1 MCGLGLGTFVAN
13 AGAEPVALNV
23 PAQPADA
30 ALLALSSQAQ
40 VEVLFSFDELHRQTS
55 APVTGR
61 LEPAEAL
68 HRLLRGTG
76 YDVRTTAPG
85 KFAVTRSGRP
95 AASVSG
101 RLLGPDGTGAR
112 RVRVALPAAHLT
124 RLTDDDGDYVF
135 PSVPA
140 GTYDLIAS
148 AAGIQTLQLSGLR
161 VTSDGPLVVP
171 TQALQTGAEPARM
184 APFVVEG
191 SADSRDGL
199 TGRPVTFPPRTAVG
213 NLDLTRTE
221 NDAIPFTILDREHLR
236 RSGVVNLNEFLQRE
250 LIDSDATS
258 RPPEQNGLLSSFVV
272 GSSNLGLRG
281 FSGADETI
289 ILVNGRRLPEV
300 LTSGSSSEP
309 RMPDVNFIP
318 LGLVQQV
325 EVLPISAASLYNGN
339 PVGGVIN
346 IVLRPGVDANSTEVT
361 ATYNNAFRGFDA
373 PQSTV
378 SILNSETLLGG
389 ALRLRFNLS
398 TTRSRPATESELGY
412 HGRNLA
418 APDSLGAS
426 IHRATPNVRSA
437 DLSPLFGPDS
447 SPVTSVA
454 PGADGTGGL
463 AAFTSRQGVRNLSLF
478 KSPGGLAASIDSRDY
493 PYGREQR
500 RDAYFGSI
508 VYDVATWLQLGLDA
522 TYAHTTVHRG
532 YDVLGAD
539 LTLAA
544 DSPFNPFR
552 RTVIVSLNETAREL
566 GQNYSEARFEYSSLV
581 AGALVRLP
589 GEWRLSLDAQYAHN
603 ITKYRG
609 LFGADAARWQN
620 LVDTG
625 RYQPLRDTQVFGP
638 PAAFYDQV
646 LIYRGARN
654 RFVTLG
660 DFAALDAAFRLT
672 HESLRLPTGPATLN
686 LGGDYRRSHLA
697 GYREEYRYADG
708 SLAADPQSWGDRV
721 LQRYSVFGE
730 LRAPLLPARWLPAWA
745 RSLDADLAARYVGA
759 NSSKES
765 YVAPTLGL
773 KLDLVNG
780 LSFRGS
786 VTTSSRYPTPKL
798 NRPVSAPAG
807 GGGIVTPYTERI
819 TDPLRGSQTY
829 DVRVTEVP
837 NPGLLPETALT
848 QAAGILYQ
856 MGKVHRIRATLDFV
870 DTHKTNEDF
879 FVGSAAAVSLEKY
892 FPERILRT
900 PLAVGD
906 PAGAGVITT
915 VLTGRTNLA
924 WRHSQNWNGSID
936 YAWTACHGGTL
947 EFYGRLLYYE
957 LYRRQI
963 LPGSPPVDELA
974 LPVSAAS
981 GLLRY
986 RANFGVGWSS
996 RDLGFGLD
1004 GRYYSPRVL
1013 PVDQWAAQ
1021 GHDRIRPAW
1030 QFDGYLESDIGRW
1043 LPWDQ
1048 SHFGLRAQLRVNNLF
1063 GERFPKYVSE
1073 PSGAGVQPYG
1083 DWRGR
1088 TYSASVTASF

>member
-1 MCGLGLGTFVAN
+1 MVSVMLTALR
-13 AGAEPVALNV
+13 AEPVRFDV

-30 ALLALSSQAQ
+30 ALLALSSQGRI
-40 VEVLFSFDELHRQTS
+40 EVLFPFDDLHRKTS
-55 APVTGR
+55 SSVTGNF
-61 LEPAEAL
+61 EPTEAL
-68 HRLLRGTG
+68 QRLLAGTG
-76 YDVRTTAPG
+76 YEARPTGPG
-85 KFAVTRSGRP
+85 RFAVAPASRP
-95 AASVSG
+95 ATSVSG
-101 RLLGPDGTGAR
+101 RLLGPDGAGAR

-124 RLTDDDGDYVF
+124 RLTDEQGDYVF
-135 PSVPA
+135 PAVPA
-140 GTYDLIAS
+140 GFYDLIAS
-148 AAGIQTLQLSGLR
+148 APGLQTLQLTGVR
-161 VTSDGPLVVP
+161 VSAGAPVVVP
-171 TQALQTGAEPARM
+171 TQTLQAAAEPTRL

-191 SADSRDGL
+191 TTDSRASL
-199 TGRPVTFPPRTAVG
+199 TGHPVTFPPRTAVG

-250 LIDSDATS
+250 LIDSDATGS
-258 RPPEQNGLLSSFVV
+258 PPEQNGLLSSFVV

-289 ILVNGRRLPEV
+289 IMVNGRRLPEV
-300 LTSGSSSEP
+300 LTSGSSSDP

-361 ATYNNAFRGFDA
+361 ATYNNAFHGFDA

-378 SILNSETLLGG
+378 SLLNSETLLGG

-398 TTRSRPATESELGY
+398 TTRSLPATEAELGY
-412 HGRNLA
+412 HSRNL
-418 APDSLGAS
+418 PSSLPLDVS

-437 DLSPLFGPDS
+437 DLSALPGLGT

-454 PGADGTGGL
+454 PGADGSGGL
-463 AAFTSRQGVRNLSLF
+463 AAFAGRAGLRNLALF

-500 RDAYFGSI
+500 RDAYFASA
-508 VYDVATWLQLGLDA
+508 VYDLTPWLQLGLDGTHA
-522 TYAHTTVHRG
+522 RTTVHRG

-539 LTLAA
+539 LALAA
-544 DSPFNPFR
+544 DAPMNPFQKA
-552 RTVIVSLNETAREL
+552 VVVSLNETARDL

-581 AGALVRLP
+581 AGALLRLP
-589 GEWRLSLDAQYAHN
+589 ADWKLSVDAQYAHN
-603 ITKYRG
+603 VTKYRG
-609 LFGADAARWQN
+609 LYGADAARWQR

-638 PAAFYDQV
+638 PAAFYEQV
-646 LIYRGARN
+646 LIFRGARDQ
-654 RFVTLG
+654 FVTLG
-660 DFAALDAAFRLT
+660 DYDALDAAFRAT
-672 HESLRLPTGPATLN
+672 NESLRLPTGPATLN
-686 LGGDYRRSHLA
+686 VGADYRRSHLA
-697 GYREEYRYADG
+697 AYREEYRYADG
-708 SLAADPQSWGDRV
+708 TLAAEPQLWGDRV

-730 LRAPLLPARWLPAWA
+730 LRGSVLPEPRLPAWIRA
-745 RSLDADLAARYVGA
+745 FDADLAARYVGA

-765 YVAPTLGL
+765 YLAPTLGL
-773 KLDLVNG
+773 KIVLPHGFSL
-780 LSFRGS
+780 RGS

-798 NRPVSAPAG
+798 NRPVSAPAVG
-807 GGGIVTPYTERI
+807 GGAVTPYTELV
-819 TDPLRGSQTY
+819 TDPRRGGQTY
-829 DVRVTEVP
+829 DARVTEVP

-848 QAAGILYQ
+848 QAAGLLFQ
-856 MGKVHRIRATLDFV
+856 GGKVHRVRAALDFV

-879 FVGSAAAVSLEKY
+879 FIGSGAAVSLEKY
-892 FPERILRT
+892 FPERILRA
-900 PLAVGD
+900 PLAPGD
-906 PAGAGVITT
+906 PFGAGMIRT

-924 WRHSQNWNGSID
+924 WRHSQNWNGSVD

-947 EFYGRLLYYE
+947 ELYGRLLYYE

-963 LPGSPPVDELA
+963 LPGSPPVDEIA
-974 LPVSAAS
+974 LPASAAS

-986 RANFGVGWSS
+986 RANFGAGWSS
-996 RDLGFGLD
+996 RDLGYGLD

-1030 QFDGYLESDIGRW
+1030 QFDAYLESDVGRW

-1088 TYSASVTASF
+1088 TYSLSVTASF